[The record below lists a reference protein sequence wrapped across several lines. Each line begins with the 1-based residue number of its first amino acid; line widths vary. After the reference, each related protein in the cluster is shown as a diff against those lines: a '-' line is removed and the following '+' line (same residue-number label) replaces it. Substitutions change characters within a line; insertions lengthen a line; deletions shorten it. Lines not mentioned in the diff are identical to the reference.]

1 MTLKYFTQHKGY
13 CTALLLVA
21 CSCVEEIDLVEE
33 LSFEDTLVIE
43 ANITDEL
50 KEQVIAMSR
59 SYRFEDE
66 GANPE
71 TNASVSITADEDR
84 NYSFTESD
92 SRPGLYVSD
101 EVFRAEPGVDY
112 RLFVTTSQGDSYTT
126 KPVQLPQ

>member
-66 GANPE
+66 LSLIHISEP
-71 TNASVSITADEDR
+71 TR
-84 NYSFTESD
+84 LESK
-92 SRPGLYVSD
+92 SRI
-101 EVFRAEPGVDY
+101 A
-112 RLFVTTSQGDSYTT
+112 
-126 KPVQLPQ
+126 